1 MLLRAFAILCS
12 GCFLVWC
19 PSVRGDEAAE
29 KLVLATYKLANE
41 ASTATGTV
49 YRRETKEGKTERF
62 LVTAGHVF
70 EGMKGDTFNLVSRT
84 LRDDGLYLRHEIEV
98 PVRQNGEPLWKKHT
112 DQDLAALL
120 LPESVS
126 VESLPLDSLATE
138 ERMKEVGVGD
148 AVRLSVFPERS
159 EANPAGL
166 PIQPVDV
173 GILRLPERLAGRQR
187 RGRHSRV
194 AALGQ
199 RRPARDRARA
209 RDAEHRG
216 YGQGIAIRRAEDA
229 VSSWDLGGASS
240 GLGSRLDRQE
250 LAGEGKRNRVR
261 RNEARGKSTQAIVA
275 RGEAS

>member
-1 MLLRAFAILCS
+1 MLLRALAILCS
-12 GCFLVWC
+12 GCFLFWC
-19 PSVRGDEAAE
+19 PLVRGDEAAE
-29 KLVLATYKLANE
+29 KLVLATYKLSNE

-70 EGMKGDTFNLVSRT
+70 EGMKGDTCNLVSRT

-120 LPESVS
+120 LPESVL

-166 PIQPVDV
+166 PILRGGVLASHPLVPVKPHPAFLVDTNAWTGDSGGAV
-173 GILRLPERLAGRQR
+173 IHGSLRSASGGPLVIGLVRGMRSIVDTAKESRFVERKTQYPLGISEVLQ
-187 RGRHSRV
+187 
-194 AALGQ
+194 AALVRDLIGENW
-199 RRPARDRARA
+199 PEKAR
-209 RDAEHRG
+209 E
-216 YGQGIAIRRAEDA
+216 
-229 VSSWDLGGASS
+229 
-240 GLGSRLDRQE
+240 
-250 LAGEGKRNRVR
+250 
-261 RNEARGKSTQAIVA
+261 NE
-275 RGEAS
+275 